1 MNTTLFVLDAKK
13 VSYVIGK
20 EALTHSEKNLKH
32 YRNAVIL
39 LDENV
44 ERHCLP
50 VFREKLPLFNYQDI
64 IVIQSGEE
72 KKNLEQTAHI
82 WNELTRMQ
90 VDRDSLLVILGGG
103 VVSDIGGFAAA
114 TFKRGISFINFP
126 TTLLGMVDA
135 AIGGKT
141 GIDFSNFKNQVGL
154 FTNPDSVIVDPI
166 FLASLEDK
174 HWQSGFA
181 EVLKY
186 GLIMDRELWR
196 MIHGKHY
203 REIDEWNN
211 IIIKAARNKMD
222 IVRHDALEKG
232 IRKNLN
238 FGHTIG
244 HAIESYYLKSGNPV
258 THGQAIAVGI
268 ICEAWISSKIYAFEC
283 IQLEEIVEMIDINF
297 DRFDFDESI
306 IPHLLD
312 LMRQDKKVRDGK
324 LRFSLLRKLG
334 KAVHDIEVEMEL
346 VRKSMQFYINRE
358 KCS

>member
-1 MNTTLFVLDAKK
+1 MAF
-13 VSYVIGK
+13 
-20 EALTHSEKNLKH
+20 SEKNLEH
-32 YRNAVIL
+32 YKQVVIL
-39 LDENV
+39 VDENV
-44 ERHCLP
+44 EIHCLP
-50 VFREKLPLFNYQDI
+50 VFREKLPLLHIKGI
-64 IVIQSGEE
+64 IKIQSGEE
-72 KKNLEQTAHI
+72 KKNLEQTVHI

-90 VDRDSLLVILGGG
+90 VDRDSLLIVLGGG

-114 TFKRGISFINFP
+114 TFKRGIKFINFP

-154 FTNPDSVIVDPI
+154 FTNPCSVIVDPV
-166 FLASLEDK
+166 FLATLEDK

-196 MIHGKHY
+196 LMHGKHY
-203 REIDEWNN
+203 REIDEWNK
-211 IIIKAARNKMD
+211 IITKAARDKMD

-244 HAIESYYLKSGNPV
+244 HAIESYFLKSGSPV
-258 THGQAIAVGI
+258 THGQAIAAGI
-268 ICEAWISSKIYAFEC
+268 ICEAQISSKIYEFEC
-283 IQLEEIVEMIDINF
+283 TQLKEIVEMIDINF
-297 DRFDFDESI
+297 DRLEIDESI
-306 IPHLLD
+306 IPDLLD

-334 KAVHDIEVEMEL
+334 KAVHDNVVDMKL
-346 VRKSMQFYINRE
+346 VRESIQFYINRE
-358 KCS
+358 NCG